1 VVFRRGFGPVE
12 RHGWAARLGPRPRG
26 RMRSSAD
33 VAAARR
39 DHGEPQVLQ
48 ELNQCAEVGT
58 PGQGRETAR
67 YLTRTVILIQGVP
80 NYCDW
85 GYIKWSRQLNDLST
99 KEQNSTPSGGV

>member
-1 VVFRRGFGPVE
+1 MAVVFRRGFGPVE

-48 ELNQCAEVGT
+48 ELNRCAEVGT
-58 PGQGRETAR
+58 PGQGGRETAR
-67 YLTRTVILIQGVP
+67 YLTTAVTVILIRVYLTIVIGLHKVVATL
-80 NYCDW
+80 
-85 GYIKWSRQLNDLST
+85 K
-99 KEQNSTPSGGV
+99 